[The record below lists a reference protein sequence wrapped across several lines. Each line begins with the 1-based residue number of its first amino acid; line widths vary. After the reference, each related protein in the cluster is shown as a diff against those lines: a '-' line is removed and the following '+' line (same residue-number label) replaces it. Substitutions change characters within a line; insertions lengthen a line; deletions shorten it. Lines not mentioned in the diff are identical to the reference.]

1 MFSGL
6 VSLATGKLLQFRVKG
21 TLTYFTIRDKTVM
34 KQAQNDNAHDRLTLF
49 NNLQSRKSGDKQRY
63 EKKI

>member
-6 VSLATGKLLQFRVKG
+6 VSLAKGKLLRFRVKG
-21 TLTYFTIRDKTVM
+21 DVFHDKTVM

-49 NNLQSRKSGDKQRY
+49 NNFQSRKSEDKQRY

>member
-1 MFSGL
+1 
-6 VSLATGKLLQFRVKG
+6 
-21 TLTYFTIRDKTVM
+21 M
-34 KQAQNDNAHDRLTLF
+34 KQAQNDNVHDRLTLF

>member
-1 MFSGL
+1 MFHH
-6 VSLATGKLLQFRVKG
+6 
-21 TLTYFTIRDKTVM
+21 KTVM
-34 KQAQNDNAHDRLTLF
+34 KQAQNDNAHDRLTLS

>member
-1 MFSGL
+1 
-6 VSLATGKLLQFRVKG
+6 
-21 TLTYFTIRDKTVM
+21 M

-49 NNLQSRKSGDKQRY
+49 NNFQSRKSEDKQRY